1 MTISTQNAHAP
12 RRDGLVVVIAT
23 GGTIAQSGGRTA
35 TTDAASLIAASG
47 AQGPLEAIQLFQVT
61 SPNISREHW
70 ITLSQFVQEQL
81 KRNDI
86 KGIVITHGTDTL
98 EETAFFL
105 DLTVRS
111 DIPVVLV
118 GAMRPSNS
126 SESDGEANLRDGI
139 ELARSE
145 IARGRGVLVILNG
158 IVQAARDV
166 TKRHSSSLDAFDSPN
181 RGVLGY
187 WRQEQ
192 HKQLRRL
199 PDLPLFETPA
209 SLPEVPIVYFH
220 VGLSTT
226 SLDYML
232 DTPPVGLVWAGTG
245 AGSIPDVYLPAL
257 EELGRRGV
265 VVVRTSRTGAGSVER
280 NGEVDDD
287 ASGFVAGRDLNPQK
301 ASILL
306 MLCLNAGLNIAQ
318 VQHAFDQC
326 SRHADEDSG
335 NVSA

>member
-1 MTISTQNAHAP
+1 MIISTQGAHVSNQN
-12 RRDGLVVVIAT
+12 GLVVVIAT

-35 TTDAASLIAASG
+35 TTDAGSLIAASG

-61 SPNISREHW
+61 SPNISCEHW
-70 ITLSQFVQEQL
+70 ITLSKFVQEQL
-81 KRNDI
+81 KRTDI
-86 KGIVITHGTDTL
+86 EGIVITHGTDTL

-105 DLTVRS
+105 DLTIRS
-111 DIPVVLV
+111 EIPVVLV

-139 ELARSE
+139 QLARSE
-145 IARGRGVLVILNG
+145 TARGRGVLVILNG

-166 TKRHSSSLDAFDSPN
+166 TKRHSSSLDAFESPN
-181 RGVLGY
+181 RGALGY
-187 WRQEQ
+187 WRQEKQ
-192 HKQLRRL
+192 KQLRRL

-220 VGLSTT
+220 VGLSTI
-226 SLDYML
+226 SLDYMM
-232 DTPPVGLVWAGTG
+232 DKQPVGIVWAGTG

-257 EELGRRGV
+257 EDLVRRDV
-265 VVVRTSRTGAGSVER
+265 FVVRTSRTGAGSVER

-287 ASGFVAGRDLNPQK
+287 ASGFIAGRDLNPQK

-306 MLCLNAGLNIAQ
+306 MLCLDAGYDVAQ

-326 SRHADEDSG
+326 SRSTDEEAG
-335 NVSA
+335 NVLV